1 MTFILSYLTIVVALG
16 SILLITA
23 VLSKL
28 GEWIY
33 DSLPFEGTAWGFT
46 VGVVVAAIPITL
58 LALTTK

>member
-1 MTFILSYLTIVVALG
+1 MTFIFSYLIVVTTLG
-16 SILLITA
+16 SVLLVIVA
-23 VLSKL
+23 LSKL

-46 VGVVVAAIPITL
+46 VGVVVTAIPITL